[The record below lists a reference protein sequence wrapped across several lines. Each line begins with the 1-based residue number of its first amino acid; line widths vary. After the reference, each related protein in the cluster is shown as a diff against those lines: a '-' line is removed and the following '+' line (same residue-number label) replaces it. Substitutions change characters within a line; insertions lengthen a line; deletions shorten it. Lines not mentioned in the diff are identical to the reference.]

1 MIHEV
6 IIVEDSGDAQMCDT
20 LRRMYVR
27 VGLGEADTR
36 VRVLCNQV
44 RLGQMRSL
52 DRVWAH
58 VTTRWI
64 FHLED
69 DWLFDGSGGFIQ
81 DSLDIMLDHP
91 LCFQVH
97 VRDRKSAIHPL
108 HATLFHSSRR
118 EAPYRR
124 LVADW
129 ASAGHRLWQGFSL
142 GPGLR
147 RTELVRAL
155 GPMEAYGSELLI
167 QAAFASL
174 GLWAGALEYGVMDHA
189 GDLDSKRHEWETS
202 L

>member
-1 MIHEV
+1 
-6 IIVEDSGDAQMCDT
+6 MCDV
-20 LRRMYVR
+20 LRQMYVR
-27 VGLGEADTR
+27 VGLGDGDPR

-44 RLGQMRSL
+44 RLGQMRAL

-58 VTTRWI
+58 VMTPWI

-69 DWLFDGSGGFIQ
+69 DWLFDGNAGFIQ

-91 LCFQVH
+91 RCFQVH
-97 VRDRKSAIHPL
+97 LRHRPSSIHPV
-108 HATLFHSSRR
+108 HATQFESSRR
-118 EAPYRR
+118 RTPYRR

-129 ASAGHRLWQGFSL
+129 ASTGHKLWQGFSL

-155 GPMEAYGSELLI
+155 GPMEAYGSELLV

-174 GLWAGALEYGVMDHA
+174 GLWAGALEHGVLDHA
-189 GDLDSKRHEWETS
+189 GDLDSKRHEWENA